1 MTELPPVTGAWRP
14 GDDPGRRQFVTFDEG
29 LKLEAGGRL
38 EAVTVAYE
46 TWGELAPDASNAVL
60 VLHALSLDSHAAGP
74 AGPGHGDVGW
84 WDGTVGPGC
93 AIDTDRFFVVCPNV
107 LGGCQGT
114 TGPSSDA
121 ADGRPYGSRFPV
133 TTIRDQVGAG
143 GRAGR
148 CARHRPLVRGRG
160 RVDGRHA
167 RARVGRRP
175 PRPRRSARVVISV
188 GAQATAEEI
197 ALCHVQMRA
206 IRADPKWRG
215 GDYYDAEPGDGPHE
229 GLAIAR
235 GIGHISYRTELELAA
250 RFGRDHQPG
259 EEPFVGGRYAV
270 ESYIDYHGDKLVRRF
285 DANTYLVLSEAMNH
299 HDVGRDR
306 GGIAAALA
314 TITADVTIVGHVVRL
329 ALPGAAPAGAR
340 RAHPHVVGG
349 RDRADHLRPRRLPR
363 RDRTPRPHH
372 PPRPRLTPPNISRLA
387 VHMRTRTFEMLAQ
400 GGVAV
405 ETASRAWWRSATR
418 SSVVSMPTD
427 RRTSAGSTASG
438 ESTAEAWVMRA
449 GCSMSDSTP
458 PSDSASVN
466 SRVRGDELERGLLA
480 ARHEEAHHAAEVA
493 HLPPR
498 DRRGR
503 GAPGCPG

>member
-1 MTELPPVTGAWRP
+1 VSVSEPFPVTGAWRP
-14 GDDPGRRQFVTFDEG
+14 GDDPGRRQFAHFADG
-29 LKLEAGGRL
+29 LKLEAGGAL
-38 EAVTVAYE
+38 ETATVAYE
-46 TWGELAPDASNAVL
+46 TWGERAPDAANAIL

-121 ADGRPYGSRFPV
+121 PDGRPYGSRFPV
-133 TTIRDQVGAG
+133 TTIRDQVALEVALADQLGIDRWYAVIG
-143 GRAGR
+143 GSMGGMRVLEWAVGQRDRVERA
-148 CARHRPLVRGRG
+148 VI
-160 RVDGRHA
+160 
-167 RARVGRRP
+167 
-175 PRPRRSARVVISV
+175 ISV

-229 GLAIAR
+229 GLAVAR

-270 ESYIDYHGDKLVRRF
+270 ESYLDYQGDKLVRRF

-314 TITADVTIVGHVVRL
+314 TVTADVTIAGMSSDWLYPVRL
-329 ALPGAAPAGAR
+329 QQELGELIPTSSAVEIVQTISGHDGFLVETELLGRIIR
-340 RAHPHVVGG
+340 RA
-349 RDRADHLRPRRLPR
+349 
-363 RDRTPRPHH
+363 
-372 PPRPRLTPPNISRLA
+372 LA
-387 VHMRTRTFEMLAQ
+387 
-400 GGVAV
+400 
-405 ETASRAWWRSATR
+405 
-418 SSVVSMPTD
+418 
-427 RRTSAGSTASG
+427 
-438 ESTAEAWVMRA
+438 
-449 GCSMSDSTP
+449 
-458 PSDSASVN
+458 
-466 SRVRGDELERGLLA
+466 
-480 ARHEEAHHAAEVA
+480 
-493 HLPPR
+493 
-498 DRRGR
+498 
-503 GAPGCPG
+503 